1 MKKALWYIVGAVF
14 LLSTLAFA
22 ADRAA
27 SPVKVDPVKTNIV
40 KAAKMHATVKVIEI
54 SDESVKIER
63 TVKGDVETME
73 FALEKPVKNIIVSDS
88 VKIDYMEKDGK
99 LIASR
104 VAKVIFK
111 KKEIN
116 PAEAKSASGKK

>member
-1 MKKALWYIVGAVF
+1 MKKALWYVVGTVF

-22 ADRAA
+22 ADKAA
-27 SPVKVDPVKTNIV
+27 SPDKAGPVKTTIV
-40 KAAKMHATVKVIEI
+40 KAAKMHATGKVIEI

-104 VAKVIFK
+104 VAKVSFK
-111 KKEIN
+111 KKEIK
-116 PAEAKSASGKK
+116 PAEVRPDSGKK